1 MAWILFK
8 FLTFLWKL
16 CRLWQS
22 LFSLNLKDVVKLGNS
37 CSEVFLQFL
46 AFLWELCRLWQS
58 LFGLNLK
65 NAVKLGSSC
74 SEVFLQVFSFF
85 METLPFVAKFVWLKS

>member
-1 MAWILFK
+1 M
-8 FLTFLWKL
+8 
-16 CRLWQS
+16 
-22 LFSLNLKDVVKLGNS
+22 VKLGNS

-85 METLPFVAKFVWLKS
+85 METLPFVAKFVLLES

>member
-1 MAWILFK
+1 MVRFFFRSLA
-8 FLTFLWKL
+8 FLWKL

-74 SEVFLQVFSFF
+74 SEVFLQFLVFCGDSA
-85 METLPFVAKFVWLKS
+85 VCGKVCSV